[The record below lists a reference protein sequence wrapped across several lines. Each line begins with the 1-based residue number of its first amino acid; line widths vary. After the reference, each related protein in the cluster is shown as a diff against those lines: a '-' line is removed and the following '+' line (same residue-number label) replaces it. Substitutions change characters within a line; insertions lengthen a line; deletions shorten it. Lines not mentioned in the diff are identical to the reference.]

1 MEKKT
6 TKENEETKKEL
17 RNDQG
22 QIFIS
27 YLIRH
32 HVESIM
38 PKTMQIF
45 IFFFLYLFEL
55 ASANVFS
62 LSQMIILGLPF
73 DLLSLR

>member
-22 QIFIS
+22 QTIFIS

-38 PKTMQIF
+38 PKKMQIF
-45 IFFFLYLFEL
+45 IFFSVLSLNWPRRTFL
-55 ASANVFS
+55 AS
-62 LSQMIILGLPF
+62 PK
-73 DLLSLR
+73 